1 MSEVNIKEI
10 INELE
15 TMLPNRNDIRNYVWS
30 HLKGPIEK
38 ELHEWII
45 KNVKSY
51 GSWKVKYRKDG
62 KLGYCGWIFNNRR
75 NGHWQ
80 YYYTNGDLRK
90 DVYLRNNKYHGKC
103 CFWKINGSYE
113 VRHYYKGKLHGERYR
128 YRSDGTLFQKHVY
141 DMGKPKEFYGQVEL
155 GLDK

>member
-1 MSEVNIKEI
+1 MLAVHFYLWHYSCGPSVVWCVDSRTYILPRARPFLLRFQFVRSLFLIDLNSETCV
-10 INELE
+10 
-15 TMLPNRNDIRNYVWS
+15 
-30 HLKGPIEK
+30 
-38 ELHEWII
+38 
-45 KNVKSY
+45 
-51 GSWKVKYRKDG
+51 
-62 KLGYCGWIFNNRR
+62 NNRR

-103 CFWKINGSYE
+103 SFWKINGSYE